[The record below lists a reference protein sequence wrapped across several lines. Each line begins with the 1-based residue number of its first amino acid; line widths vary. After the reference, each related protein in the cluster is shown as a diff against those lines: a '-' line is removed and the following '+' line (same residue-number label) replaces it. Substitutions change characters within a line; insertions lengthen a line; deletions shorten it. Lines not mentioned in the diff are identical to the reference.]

1 MIKEV
6 EGLFAAGTFERVHY
20 KDRMNILKN
29 KWVFKVKR
37 RADGTP
43 LFKAR
48 LVIKGYSQQHGVDYF
63 DTFAPTARQ
72 VSVPSCTPPQLQSM
86 ACVSES

>member
-1 MIKEV
+1 LEAMVKEV

-29 KWVFKVKR
+29 KWVYRVKR
-37 RADGTP
+37 RPDGTP

-48 LVIKGYSQQHGVDYF
+48 LVIKGYSRSMESITSRPSPQQQGKCLLD
-63 DTFAPTARQ
+63 
-72 VSVPSCTPPQLQSM
+72 
-86 ACVSES
+86 